1 MIEITTGTVAERILK
16 QLQKTYPATVMVLAD
31 KLGLSRRVLLRELE
45 KLQIKGILQLEPL
58 PGKVYVRLL
67 RSDFRFV
74 GKRRQRRFI
83 KKSYPKK
90 PKKEVKDDNDVMYV

>member
-16 QLQKTYPATVMVLAD
+16 QLQKTYPITVSTLREQ
-31 KLGLSRRVLLRELE
+31 LGLPRTVLIRELE
-45 KLQIKGILQLEPL
+45 KLQTRGVLQPEPL
-58 PGKVYVRLL
+58 PGKIYIRLT

-90 PKKEVKDDNDVMYV
+90 PKKEVKDDDDVMYV